1 MLKKTAAI
9 LSCTLALLTAGCG
22 FLDPLNKA
30 AETSAP
36 EEPVRSETA
45 APDPA
50 VPNVPVDY
58 MPVIPEGKN
67 SWTECPYINTQW
79 LQDTNGQRVTA
90 VGVDNTLNPP
100 ACVFWSYPEDPQ
112 ATILVRTFDNPQL
125 AIDMVNWAAPID
137 TTDPAKEPAGWDGGR
152 FGSEDRS
159 LYAVSKG
166 STAVVVFSNQGQS
179 YKAQQIA
186 EKVIGNL
193 GL

>member
-1 MLKKTAAI
+1 MFKKTAAI
-9 LSCTLALLTAGCG
+9 LSCTLALSTAGCS
-22 FLDPLNKA
+22 FLDPLNEA

-36 EEPVRSETA
+36 VAPVSSKTTTPPPA
-45 APDPA
+45 A
-50 VPNVPVDY
+50 PNVPVDY
-58 MPVIPEGKN
+58 MPIVPEGKN
-67 SWTECPYINTQW
+67 SWEECPYLDTQW

-90 VGVDNTLNPP
+90 VGTDNALTPP
-100 ACVFWSYPEDPQ
+100 ACVFWSYSEEPQ

-159 LYAVSKG
+159 IYAVSKG

-179 YKAQQIA
+179 FKAQKIA

-193 GL
+193 SL